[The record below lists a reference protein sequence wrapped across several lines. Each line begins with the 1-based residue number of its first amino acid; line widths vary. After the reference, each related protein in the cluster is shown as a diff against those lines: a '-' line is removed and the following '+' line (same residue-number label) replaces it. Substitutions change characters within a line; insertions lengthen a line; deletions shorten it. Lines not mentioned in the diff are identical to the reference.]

1 MIRVESK
8 GSFAKTEKFLYEM
21 QKAEAFKILNKYGKE
36 GVNALASATPVDTGL
51 TADSWE
57 YETVYKNGR
66 YSIIWS
72 NTNVETGIPVAIL
85 IQYGHATGTGG
96 WVEGTDYINPAI
108 KPLFD
113 KIAENVWEK
122 VKNG

>member
-8 GSFAKTEKFLYEM
+8 GSFAKTEKFLYAM
-21 QKAEAFKILNKYGKE
+21 QKAEAFRILNKYGKE
-36 GVNALASATPVDTGL
+36 GVNALAAATPVDTGL

-57 YETVYKNGR
+57 YEVVYKNGR

-96 WVEGTDYINPAI
+96 WVEGMDYINPSI

-113 KIAENVWEK
+113 KIADNVWER
-122 VKNG
+122 VKNA